1 VKKTL
6 LLVAVAALF
15 AFPVSSFADTLT
27 WSTPTTAGN
36 TNNSTDNLNESD
48 YAGGANQFDLDHT
61 RAYSWQIG
69 GVNLNGKT
77 ITSATIT
84 FKNIANWD
92 TNTNKL
98 FVHLF
103 NTGTSYATSNATYGR
118 TVTTNGVTSY
128 QDSPSDTTILDHF
141 SSTSLATANRLGVGT
156 GGDNTF
162 LFEQSFNK
170 VGQAGYVAQDYT
182 YTFNAAQLAALAS
195 YIAAGNNI
203 AFGFDPDCHFWN
215 NGITFNIVTA
225 VPTPEPVSMVLLG
238 TGLAGLYIKKRRRR
252 NAA

>member
-1 VKKTL
+1 MKKLML
-6 LLVAVAALF
+6 LAIVAVVC
-15 AFPVSSFADTLT
+15 AFPASTFADVLS
-27 WSTPTTAGN
+27 WSTPTTAAN
-36 TNNSTDNLNESD
+36 NNNSTDNLNESD

-61 RAYSWQIG
+61 RAYTWQING
-69 GVNLNGKT
+69 INLAGKN

-103 NTGTSYATSNATYGR
+103 NSVGTYSTTSGSR
-118 TVTTNGVTSY
+118 TTTVNGVTSY
-128 QDSPSDTTILDHF
+128 QDSPADQNIIDHF
-141 SSTSLATANRLGVGT
+141 LDANLGSNKLGVST
-156 GGDNTF
+156 AANNTF
-162 LFEQSFNK
+162 LFEKSFNK
-170 VGQAGYVAQDYT
+170 VGQGGYVAQDYT

-215 NGITFNIVTA
+215 NGITFTINTA
-225 VPTPEPVSMVLLG
+225 APTPEPVSLALLG
-238 TGLAGLYIKKRRRR
+238 TGLAGLYLKRRRR
-252 NAA
+252 NKV